1 MDREGFTQKFLFA
14 IIDKMLFRWFAL
26 VAIMVAVTENEGAN
40 ILGLFTVP
48 SKSHSIL
55 AYELFKE
62 LVKAGH
68 QVMK

>member
-1 MDREGFTQKFLFA
+1 
-14 IIDKMLFRWFAL
+14 
-26 VAIMVAVTENEGAN
+26 MVAVTENEGAN